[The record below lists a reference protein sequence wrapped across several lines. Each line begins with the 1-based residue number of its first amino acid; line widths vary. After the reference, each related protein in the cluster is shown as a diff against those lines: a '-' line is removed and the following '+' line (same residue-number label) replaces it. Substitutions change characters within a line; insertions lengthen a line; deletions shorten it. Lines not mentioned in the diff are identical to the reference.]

1 MNETEEEVAAAT
13 EEPEE
18 RKFDVVS
25 TELAFIYCLIINIF
39 KIILPGNIET
49 AVYILTFV
57 IQTDSF

>member
-25 TELAFIYCLIINIF
+25 TELAFTYYLIINIF
-39 KIILPGNIET
+39 KSSYQEIIET
-49 AVYILTFV
+49 TF
-57 IQTDSF
+57 